1 MSMWTVCI
9 FALFV
14 SVQTR
19 ASWFQPTIFSD
30 SLRMKRIGKL
40 VATGLGG
47 LLALEGYYGFVCQNC
62 INMQI

>member
-1 MSMWTVCI
+1 
-9 FALFV
+9 
-14 SVQTR
+14 
-19 ASWFQPTIFSD
+19 
-30 SLRMKRIGKL
+30 MKRIGKL